1 MDAVAS
7 KAVKRSAQERRARV
21 EELQGRISEAVASF
35 VDTRNWEAWLTFI
48 ASFHTYSWRNQ
59 ILIMRQC
66 PYAMQVAGFNT
77 WRKHGR
83 VVRKGEK
90 GIRIFG
96 GRRIREEDD
105 STGEERERVVF
116 FPVSVFDISQ
126 TDVIEG
132 EKEILPPTF
141 ALEGDDEAHLFE
153 PLATYLQN
161 EGWNVERKPL
171 PIAVNGLTCHT
182 TRTVTVSNAVDD
194 AQAAKTLI
202 HEAAHVLMHAD
213 ISASQYHAERGIWET
228 EAESVAYVVAAYF
241 GADTSH
247 YSIPYIKDWSRGD
260 SDLIQATAERV
271 SKTAH
276 ILIDELAKLM
286 SEEAQAA

>member
-35 VDTRNWEAWLTFI
+35 VDTRNWEEWLTFI

-96 GRRIREEDD
+96 GRRIREEDE

-132 EKEILPPTF
+132 EKESLPPTF

-213 ISASQYHAERGIWET
+213 ISAS
-228 EAESVAYVVAAYF
+228 
-241 GADTSH
+241 
-247 YSIPYIKDWSRGD
+247 
-260 SDLIQATAERV
+260 
-271 SKTAH
+271 
-276 ILIDELAKLM
+276 
-286 SEEAQAA
+286 